1 MKLEAK
7 VGVFALTTGRWGL
20 DIAVVLKAEAV
31 AIVTAKRNVSRL
43 VVMHHSEVG
52 VVIALLAVASNG
64 MVIGA
69 EEVAS
74 VMLLFQ
80 RDSIVAVVVEFPV

>member
-1 MKLEAK
+1 
-7 VGVFALTTGRWGL
+7 
-20 DIAVVLKAEAV
+20 
-31 AIVTAKRNVSRL
+31 
-43 VVMHHSEVG
+43 MHHSEVG

-74 VMLLFQ
+74 VMLLLQ